1 MKKILSKLILI
12 LLFTFIIAFTV
23 LSTIGIK
30 TNKFNK
36 LISDKAYQSKNIS
49 LELKDIKFKLDPKQ
63 LSLFLATENPIITFK
78 EISIPVNK
86 VKIYVDFLSLFK
98 TNPII
103 KKININ
109 FKRA

>member
-1 MKKILSKLILI
+1 M
-12 LLFTFIIAFTV
+12 
-23 LSTIGIK
+23 
-30 TNKFNK
+30 
-36 LISDKAYQSKNIS
+36 
-49 LELKDIKFKLDPKQ
+49 
-63 LSLFLATENPIITFK
+63 ATENPIITFK

-109 FKRA
+109 FKELDIVQLNKLSNIIKPSNLKSIVNNNIKEGKLISQIEIFLDKEGLWKIS